1 MDYYANYLSPL
12 GELLLA
18 SDGETLTGLWF
29 AGQRFFAAG
38 LSAERAKRPLPVFD
52 ETAAWLDAYF
62 AGRQPGAT
70 PALSPR
76 GTPFQRE
83 VWALLRAIPYG
94 ATRSYGELSRDIA
107 EGRSLRS
114 MSAQAVGGAVARNP
128 ISILIP
134 CHRVV
139 GADGALTGYAAGLE
153 RKRALLA
160 LEQGRGLCVGNGGNP
175 ARAVV
180 K

>member
-1 MDYYANYLSPL
+1 MDYLANYLSPL
-12 GELLLA
+12 GQLLLA
-18 SDGETLTGLWF
+18 SDGEALTGLWF

-38 LSAERAKRPLPVFD
+38 LSAERAVRPLPVFD

-62 AGRQPGAT
+62 AGRQPGPP

-76 GTPFQRE
+76 GTPFQRQ
-83 VWALLRAIPYG
+83 VWALLCAIPYG
-94 ATRSYGELSRDIA
+94 RTRSYGELSRDLA
-107 EGRSLRS
+107 EGRSLPS

-139 GADGALTGYAAGLE
+139 GADGSLTGYAAGLE

-160 LEQGRGLCVGNGGNP
+160 LEQGRGLCEGNDGNP
-175 ARAVV
+175 ARAVIE
-180 K
+180 